1 MAKRVFNVVSW
12 TPTAQADGVLTGAYQ
27 ALTGGGASQ
36 LLNIMEVYEGGQAGA
51 SSVNTMTLARSS
63 TVGVTPTALSVPNS
77 DGPMHGSTA
86 ALAVVPISYVA
97 ASTAPNRSPAVTIAR
112 LGLTFNSFGGIVRWL
127 AAPGEEWTIVG
138 NAVNVS
144 ESVLSA
150 QNVGTA
156 GLMGSHFVYEP
167 I

>member
-12 TPTAQADGVLTGAYQ
+12 TPTAQVDQVLTGAFQAIIGGSATQTINVIEIYQ
-27 ALTGGGASQ
+27 
-36 LLNIMEVYEGGQAGA
+36 GGQAA
-51 SSVNTMTLARSS
+51 ATAVNAMTFARSS
-63 TVGVTPTALSVPNS
+63 TVGITPTALAVPNS
-77 DGPMHGSTA
+77 DGPMHGATA
-86 ALAVVPISYVA
+86 ALAAVPVTYVA
-97 ASTAPNRSPAVTIAR
+97 AATAPNRSPAATIAR
-112 LGLTFNSFGGIVRWL
+112 LNLSFNPFGGIVRWL

-156 GLMGSHFVYEP
+156 GLEGSMIIYEP
-167 I
+167 F